1 MTYNEKMQLFK
12 ETFNIN
18 DDVELDI
25 NMPLTSLDEWD
36 SMSKLSLIV
45 IFNDYCNK
53 KLTFEILNQCHTLKD
68 IFDEMDK

>member
-1 MTYNEKMQLFK
+1 
-12 ETFNIN
+12 
-18 DDVELDI
+18 
-25 NMPLTSLDEWD
+25 MPLTSLDEWD

-53 KLTFEILNQCHTLKD
+53 KLTFEMLNQCHTLKD